1 MGYSFLRKNNKVIV
15 RLSGGFGNQ
24 MFQFSYAIIL
34 SKILNKKIFIDDFIL
49 RDYISNKKY
58 TKRTFELNIFNN
70 SYNFYVSDFLNPFPY
85 RGKVY
90 SIISAFKSKFNNIFL
105 VGDDNLIDLENI
117 SSLNRNL
124 YLKGEFQ
131 KNIDYHKY
139 RNLLINNFCMNN
151 LKDKISDNSNLLLEK
166 INNTNSVSIHVRR
179 GDYLKDNNI
188 NTHGLCSLEYY
199 SKAIEIL
206 IKNSNKLSFFIFSDD
221 LEWCKSKFSFSNDLH
236 FCDGNFIED
245 FFLMS
250 KCKNNIIANSS
261 FSWWAAFL
269 NENIKKTVIYPSNW
283 FADKN
288 VSIYFPKKW
297 IKL

>member
-1 MGYSFLRKNNKVIV
+1 
-15 RLSGGFGNQ
+15 

-34 SKILNKKIFIDDFIL
+34 SKLLNKKIFIDDFIL

-70 SYNFYVSDFLNPFPY
+70 RYNFYVSDFLKFVPY
-85 RGKVY
+85 RGKIY
-90 SIISAFKSKFNNIFL
+90 SIISAFKTKFNNIFL
-105 VGDDNLIDLENI
+105 VNDDKLIDLENI

-124 YLKGEFQ
+124 YLKGDFQ

-151 LKDKISDNSNLLLEK
+151 LKDKISNNSKLLLKK
-166 INNTNSVSIHVRR
+166 INSTNSVSIHVRR
-179 GDYLKDNNI
+179 GDYLKDNNLNI
-188 NTHGLCSLEYY
+188 HGLCSLEYY

-206 IKNSNKLSFFIFSDD
+206 NKNSNNLSFFIFSDD
-221 LEWCKSKFSFSNDLH
+221 LEWCKSKFSLSNDLH

-250 KCKNNIIANSS
+250 NCKNNIIANSS